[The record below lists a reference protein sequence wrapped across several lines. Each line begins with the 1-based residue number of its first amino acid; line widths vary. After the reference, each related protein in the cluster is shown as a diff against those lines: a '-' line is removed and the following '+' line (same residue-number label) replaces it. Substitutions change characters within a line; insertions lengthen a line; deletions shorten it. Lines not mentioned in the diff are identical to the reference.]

1 MRCVCVERERETDTR
16 RERDRA
22 ENVKINACVLLI
34 GCDIAVSFYCIN
46 TLLPWK
52 LSVGIAEL
60 AWVKVIVEII
70 ATVLAE
76 NEY

>member
-1 MRCVCVERERETDTR
+1 M
-16 RERDRA
+16 
-22 ENVKINACVLLI
+22 KINACVLLI